1 MPGLALLTANGVSR
15 RGLRAAVVAIL
26 LLGYALW
33 TGILNSVLA
42 KPPDLYTPLE
52 FIRESLN

>member
-1 MPGLALLTANGVSR
+1 LYQALLANQLALGAGWR
-15 RGLRAAVVAIL
+15 MAVVAAL

-33 TGILNSVLA
+33 TGVLNSVLA
-42 KPPDLYTPLE
+42 KPPDLYTPFE